1 MSGAVPGATAGARPQ
16 MIPASSTEA
25 EPTAEFGRAKRLV
38 DSVGG
43 GSAANR
49 HPSVNSAAL
58 GHRDERQPLRVLI
71 VDDHPLFPQLLLRIF
86 QAYKWIEVV
95 GCAVNGRDGVLLAS
109 ATFPEVVVMDLDMPV
124 MDGIEATRHIVASQS
139 AVVLIITGS
148 SACEHED
155 ALAAGA
161 RVVLP
166 KTIDPVVLI
175 AHLQN
180 AYFERGRSRTQLT
193 SSL

>member
-1 MSGAVPGATAGARPQ
+1 
-16 MIPASSTEA
+16 MIPVWSTEA
-25 EPTAEFGRAKRLV
+25 RSTAEFGHAKRLV

-49 HPSVNSAAL
+49 RPSVNSAARGQL
-58 GHRDERQPLRVLI
+58 DDPPPLRVLI
-71 VDDHPLFPQLLLRIF
+71 VDDHPLFPQLLLRMF
-86 QAYKWIEVV
+86 QAHEWIEVV

-109 ATFPEVVVMDLDMPV
+109 ATEPDAVVMDLDMPV
-124 MDGIEATRHIVASQS
+124 MDGIEATRQILASQS
-139 AVVLIITGS
+139 VAVLIITGS
-148 SACEHED
+148 SVSGHEE

-166 KTIDPVVLI
+166 KTVDPVVLI

-180 AYFERGRSRTQLT
+180 AYLERDRSLASHPSQ
-193 SSL
+193 S